1 MIFVESYDYVIHSTV
16 VHKRSTVRS
25 RSCCRYLRQALKQGH
40 TSVGLGARAWPAG
53 NARRR
58 LGTSPSCKRVAMS
71 CLNHLPRGI
80 RQPIQRPQ
88 RLPFRAPCRLSS
100 GRALGGCER
109 VNEGIDV
116 CGMSPSSTRRTEH
129 VRGGIQY
136 IDAPHP
142 NDQKDLHGSGRVTND
157 ASPLSRRPPRSLPTI
172 RPCSVPETVARTRPL
187 PRLAQSLSLIDHI
200 VPTTPSVNP
209 QSTSLLRYRAAS
221 SERSSSP
228 TGRLTCGEKGNPP

>member
-25 RSCCRYLRQALKQGH
+25 RSCCRHLRQAFKQGH

-80 RQPIQRPQ
+80 RHPIQRPQ

-109 VNEGIDV
+109 VNEGIDAS
-116 CGMSPSSTRRTEH
+116 GMSPSSTRRTEH

-142 NDQKDLHGSGRVTND
+142 NDQK
-157 ASPLSRRPPRSLPTI
+157 PTWI
-172 RPCSVPETVARTRPL
+172 
-187 PRLAQSLSLIDHI
+187 
-200 VPTTPSVNP
+200 
-209 QSTSLLRYRAAS
+209 
-221 SERSSSP
+221 RSSHERRIPALSKTAAQPPDNP
-228 TGRLTCGEKGNPP
+228 TV